1 MLSCPCWCG
10 WCINLAPPKLAWGG
24 EGGGGLGG
32 GWRWREGGGSA
43 FARAGKFLRLAV
55 PPLPGNLTAPTKAQ
69 QQRQYTGS
77 RKTWGCPMSCPSMGG
92 RSIMSLEDLFCT
104 GNWVLLWCFGQYPL
118 MWVLTCKLPLKC
130 QGKSTHRI
138 IP

>member
-1 MLSCPCWCG
+1 MLVWLVHKSG
-10 WCINLAPPKLAWGG
+10 STEAGLG
-24 EGGGGLGG
+24 ERREGGGLG
-32 GWRWREGGGSA
+32 WRWMVGWREGGGSA

-92 RSIMSLEDLFCT
+92 LPIMSLENLFCK
-104 GNWVLLWCFGQYPL
+104 GNWVLLCCFGQYLL

-130 QGKSTHRI
+130 QGKSTIRT